1 MARTLDVEK
10 VAEPLFRVRLHEIF
24 ASMSS
29 SQAAD
34 HSHPC
39 KPECSFPPLLL
50 LSQKTIKMV
59 FWGPNHCRQKFREKC
74 HFRGAEGEL
83 AEGQEKPPWGVSS
96 EMTELNFI
104 PSSACA
110 RRRVSERNRRKAA
123 ALSAEMTTELL
134 AGGLF

>member
-10 VAEPLFRVRLHEIF
+10 VAEPLFRVRPHEIF
-24 ASMSS
+24 VSISYEIVG
-29 SQAAD
+29 
-34 HSHPC
+34 
-39 KPECSFPPLLL
+39 K
-50 LSQKTIKMV
+50 
-59 FWGPNHCRQKFREKC
+59 KFREKC

-96 EMTELNFI
+96 KMTRLNFI